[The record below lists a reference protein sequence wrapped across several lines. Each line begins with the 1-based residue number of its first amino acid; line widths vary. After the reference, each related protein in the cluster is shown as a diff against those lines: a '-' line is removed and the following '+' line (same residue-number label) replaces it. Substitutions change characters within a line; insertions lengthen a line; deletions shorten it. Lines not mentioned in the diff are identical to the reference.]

1 MDKTTLAA
9 TLMTRPSPNGEE
21 LQALPCTVEWLEVRA
36 DLVGDLDAD
45 WLRNH
50 FGGKLLYT
58 LRSRAEGG
66 AFSGPPA
73 ERHARLLK
81 AGREYEL
88 VDLEDARDNVSE
100 LLAGIPAAKRL
111 VSWHGAAAD
120 VAALQSR
127 CAQLSATAARYYRIV
142 PTAAQAGDEL
152 APLALLKSLGRSDVI
167 AYADGQVGFWSR
179 LVAPR
184 LGSPC
189 TFGAVTNGR
198 NDAGLLPVAR
208 LITDYGLP
216 ELTPATEIYG
226 IVGNPVAHS
235 LSPCLHNASYR
246 ALAHPALFV
255 PFHVESFPTFW
266 RAVVLSR
273 TLDYLGFSIRGLTV
287 ASPHKETAIAEAG
300 SISRMVARAGSTNL
314 FIRHNGVWQADT
326 TDPAGVVAALRERAI
341 RIEQKRAAVVGCG
354 GAGRAISAALEQAGA
369 RVTMV
374 NRGPERG
381 RHAVRLLH
389 LPFVPLADF
398 NVAGYDVV
406 VNATPVGRDDG
417 ALPFGIEDLSA
428 EAVVV
433 DLVYGAKPT
442 PLAAGVRAR
451 GQVMIDGREVLL
463 TQVLRQFRLMTNM
476 EMPVSLARQKLGW
489 EPEPTELATAV

>member
-21 LQALPCTVEWLEVRA
+21 LQALPRTVEWLEVRA
-36 DLVGDLDAD
+36 DLVGDLGAN
-45 WLRNH
+45 WLRSH
-50 FGGKLLYT
+50 FRGKLLYT
-58 LRSRAEGG
+58 LRSQAEGG
-66 AFSGPPA
+66 NFSGPPD

-81 AGREYEL
+81 AGRDYEL
-88 VDLEDARDNVSE
+88 VDLEGDCDNAPEV
-100 LLAGIPAAKRL
+100 LAGIPAAKRL
-111 VSWHGAAAD
+111 VSWHGPATD
-120 VAALQSR
+120 VEALQSR
-127 CAQLSATAARYYRIV
+127 CEQLSTIAARCYRVV
-142 PTAAQAGDEL
+142 PTAAKAGDEL

-167 AYADGQVGFWSR
+167 AYADGQTGFWSR
-179 LVAPR
+179 LVAPQ
-184 LGSPC
+184 LGSPFI
-189 TFGAVTNGR
+189 FGAVENGR
-198 NDAGLLPVAR
+198 NDSAMPTVAR
-208 LITDYGLP
+208 LITDYGFP

-255 PFHVESFPTFW
+255 PFHVESFSNFW
-266 RAVVLSR
+266 REVVLGR
-273 TLDYLGFSIRGLTV
+273 TLEHLGLSIRGLTV

-300 SISRMVARAGSTNL
+300 SISHMVERAGAANL
-314 FIRHNGVWQADT
+314 FVRHNGIWQADT
-326 TDPAGVVAALRERAI
+326 TDPAGVVVALHERAI
-341 RIEQKRAAVVGCG
+341 QIEKKRAAVVGCG

-374 NRGPERG
+374 NRGMERG

-398 NVAGYDVV
+398 NVEGYDIV

-417 ALPFGIEDLSA
+417 ALPFEIEDLSA

-433 DLVYGAKPT
+433 DLVYGAEPT
-442 PLAAGVRAR
+442 PLAASVRAR

-463 TQVLRQFRLMTNM
+463 TQVLRQFRLMTNR

-489 EPEPTELATAV
+489 EAEPTGLATVV

>member
-21 LQALPCTVEWLEVRA
+21 LQALPSTVEWLEVRA
-36 DLVGDLDAD
+36 DLIGDLDAN
-45 WLRNH
+45 WLRDH
-50 FGGKLLYT
+50 FRGKLLYT
-58 LRSRAEGG
+58 LRSHAEGG
-66 AFSGPPA
+66 NFSGPPA
-73 ERHARLLK
+73 ERHARLLQ
-81 AGREYEL
+81 AGRDYEL
-88 VDLEDARDNVSE
+88 VDLEGACDSVPE
-100 LLAGIPAAKRL
+100 VLAGIPAAKRL
-111 VSWHGAAAD
+111 VSWHGPATD
-120 VAALQSR
+120 VEALQSR
-127 CAQLSATAARYYRIV
+127 YAQLSNTAARYYRIV

-152 APLALLKSLGRSDVI
+152 APLALLKSLGRADVI
-167 AYADGQVGFWSR
+167 AYAAGQIGFWSR
-179 LVAPR
+179 LVAPQ
-184 LGSPC
+184 LGSPFI
-189 TFGAVTNGR
+189 FGAVENGR
-198 NDAGLLPVAR
+198 NDSGTPTVAR

-216 ELTPATEIYG
+216 ALTPATEIYG

-255 PFHVESFPTFW
+255 PFHVESFSNFW
-266 RAVVLSR
+266 REVVLSR
-273 TLDYLGFSIRGLTV
+273 TLEHLGFSIRGLTV

-300 SISRMVARAGSTNL
+300 AISQMVERAGATNL
-314 FIRHNGVWQADT
+314 FVRHNGIWQADT
-326 TDPAGVVAALRERAI
+326 TDPAGVVAALSERFI
-341 RIEQKRAAVVGCG
+341 QIEKKRAAVVGCG

-369 RVTMV
+369 SVTMV
-374 NRGPERG
+374 NRGMERG

-398 NVAGYDVV
+398 NVAGYDIV

-417 ALPFGIEDLSA
+417 ALPFEIEDLSA

-433 DLVYGAKPT
+433 DLVYGAEPT

-463 TQVLRQFRLMTNM
+463 TQVLRQFRLMTNR
-476 EMPVSLARQKLGW
+476 EMPVGLARQKLGW
-489 EPEPTELATAV
+489 ETEPTSLATVV